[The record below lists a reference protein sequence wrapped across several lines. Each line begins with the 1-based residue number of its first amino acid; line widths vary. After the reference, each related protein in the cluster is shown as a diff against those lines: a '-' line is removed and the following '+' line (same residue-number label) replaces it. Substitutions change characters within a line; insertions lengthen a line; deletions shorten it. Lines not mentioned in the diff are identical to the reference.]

1 MGNPYYGELC
11 VKSYILCVEKS
22 DALIW
27 FLICFCWRGMENR
40 LNDASR
46 PIQKHNNSLYTKEGL
61 HPLPYGSQTEHANL
75 QQCLWLCL
83 GFHRIWGVELDVYT
97 SRRFLYRFR
106 CQCSQ
111 QLRLLSS
118 LSHLTKHHLMTVP
131 SMHASSHGDHTRS
144 TVVHLYCILVMWW
157 VHRFRLGFLVI
168 PLFSCLLLTCLA
180 LSTCWC
186 FAIWT
191 TIANSEERKA
201 VVRAWNRHE

>member
-1 MGNPYYGELC
+1 MGNPYYGEQC

-46 PIQKHNNSLYTKEGL
+46 PIHKHNSLDTKEGL

-75 QQCLWLCL
+75 QQRLWLCL

-111 QLRLLSS
+111 QLRLSSS

-131 SMHASSHGDHTRS
+131 SMGSILTWWAHSLNSCTAYYS
-144 TVVHLYCILVMWW
+144 LAECIA
-157 VHRFRLGFLVI
+157 F
-168 PLFSCLLLTCLA
+168 A
-180 LSTCWC
+180 LPFC
-186 FAIWT
+186 
-191 TIANSEERKA
+191 
-201 VVRAWNRHE
+201 